1 MWNVAI
7 YNHNKSQTY
16 AVSIA
21 NSLFVVNEKCAI
33 QWAGERAEA
42 AGLEGWGAGGW
53 GGGGGDRTVNV
64 FGPYLV
70 EGDVN
75 EPAGDKK
82 KALELSQKGCL
93 EKRVYCMNDWT
104 SFVFF

>member
-1 MWNVAI
+1 MWNIVI

-42 AGLEGWGAGGW
+42 GGLGTEV
-53 GGGGGDRTVNV
+53 GGGGTVNV

-75 EPAGDKK
+75 EPVGDKK
-82 KALELSQKGCL
+82 KALEFTVVSERLSWEEGL
-93 EKRVYCMNDWT
+93 LYEWLN
-104 SFVFF
+104 